1 MEGASRVDGGCAG
14 LLRRLGPEHAG
25 YAGGVRPGGAR
36 GVVPRQGNPLLET
49 LLPAVSEGWTGL
61 YAAVRGIGG
70 AGGPAY
76 VHVHMVDGVV
86 VAGIP

>member
-1 MEGASRVDGGCAG
+1 MPGMWGSPARWCSR
-14 LLRRLGPEHAG
+14 
-25 YAGGVRPGGAR
+25 
-36 GVVPRQGNPLLET
+36 VVPRQGNPLLET
-49 LLPAVSEGWTGL
+49 LLPAVSEGCTGL

-76 VHVHMVDGVV
+76 VHMVDSVV

>member
-1 MEGASRVDGGCAG
+1 MEGASRVDGRCTG

-25 YAGGVRPGGAR
+25 YAGESGPVVLAGF
-36 GVVPRQGNPLLET
+36 VPRQGNPLLET
-49 LLPAVSEGWTGL
+49 LLPAVSEGCTGL

-70 AGGPAY
+70 AGGPVY
-76 VHVHMVDGVV
+76 VHMVDSVV